1 MTEYSSYN
9 CIRYRNAKTR
19 QTSRS
24 N

>member
-1 MTEYSSYN
+1 MTEYSFHN

-19 QTSRS
+19 QSICS

>member
-19 QTSRS
+19 QTIRS